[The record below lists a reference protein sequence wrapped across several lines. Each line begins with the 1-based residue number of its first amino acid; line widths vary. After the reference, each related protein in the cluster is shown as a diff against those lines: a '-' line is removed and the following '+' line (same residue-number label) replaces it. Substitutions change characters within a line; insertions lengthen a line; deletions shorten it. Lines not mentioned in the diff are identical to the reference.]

1 MEEANKTCKITL
13 YLDTP
18 KPLLRPFKDP
28 TKHSQLASFFIN
40 HCPDIAAITGHAFVG
55 LTNEKGVEERWG
67 YSGSTLSPFKAINGT
82 KGVFDL
88 HEPECPYNE
97 AIIWNISP
105 EQFNAAQNTVNALK
119 ENPGTYKLFKNNCAT
134 TALSILKAANVEDLP
149 SDKLGLTPYG
159 LVLKKRWMLAKRRL
173 EVARFKTK
181 NLLNSLFGKEKVP
194 SNDLLDSLR
203 SKPLPVPINN
213 GMKAFRQ
220 NRAKSETKPIDVAK
234 VLASVSNIR
243 S

>member
-1 MEEANKTCKITL
+1 MEEENKTCKITL

-28 TKHSQLASFFIN
+28 TKHNQLESLFIN
-40 HCPDIAAITGHAFVG
+40 HCPDVVAITGHAFIG

-67 YSGSTLSPFKAINGT
+67 YSGSSLSPFKAINGT

-88 HEPECPYNE
+88 HEPEIPYNE

-105 EQFNAAQNTVNALK
+105 EQFNAAQNAVNALK
-119 ENPGTYKLFKNNCAT
+119 ENPRTYKLFKNNCAT

-173 EVARFKTK
+173 EVARFKAK
-181 NLLNSLFGKEKVP
+181 NFINSLFGKKKIP
-194 SNDLLDSLR
+194 QTALLESLR

-213 GMKAFRQ
+213 AMKAFRQ
-220 NRAKSETKPIDVAK
+220 NRAKSETKPIDVTK